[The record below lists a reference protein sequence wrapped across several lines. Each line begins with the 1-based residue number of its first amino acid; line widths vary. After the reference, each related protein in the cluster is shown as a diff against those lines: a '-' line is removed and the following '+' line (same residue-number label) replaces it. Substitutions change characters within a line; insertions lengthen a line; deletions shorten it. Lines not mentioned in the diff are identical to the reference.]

1 MQSFPKKITINYGLE
16 ILRMLM
22 SFWIIMN
29 HLYKPKNKI
38 IQNIII
44 KHKFHVPTFVII
56 SFFFLYNSL
65 LTKKIK
71 KYKERLERLLIPYII
86 YPILT
91 YIINI
96 NLYYIFQIDSLK
108 TSLYKL
114 ITQLI
119 LGRGLYGV
127 LWFHFNLI
135 LITIF
140 FYIISLI
147 FKHNF
152 LTFFQIVQIFSYII
166 QFSQINFKFF
176 TRYNNIIKF
185 SVGYFAETFPLAVT
199 GLYIA
204 SLDII
209 NKFKGKRMITL
220 FFSIIFLF
228 IFFKYNIFTYVKGF
242 GKQGI
247 MYNIGGVLFFLIFCL
262 IPLEKFNNK
271 ILIFIKILTSYT
283 PGIYYLHINI
293 YRIFS
298 YKIYLIKNN
307 TFLGCLI
314 IYLSSYSVSCIGFNL
329 TKKAKLK
336 YLFV

>member
-1 MQSFPKKITINYGLE
+1 MINSSN
-16 ILRMLM
+16 IN
-22 SFWIIMN
+22 I
-29 HLYKPKNKI
+29 YKPKNKI

-176 TRYNNIIKF
+176 NTSK
-185 SVGYFAETFPLAVT
+185 SGSLFPFCIEEL
-199 GLYIA
+199 L
-204 SLDII
+204 SPCSS
-209 NKFKGKRMITL
+209 
-220 FFSIIFLF
+220 SI
-228 IFFKYNIFTYVKGF
+228 
-242 GKQGI
+242 
-247 MYNIGGVLFFLIFCL
+247 C
-262 IPLEKFNNK
+262 
-271 ILIFIKILTSYT
+271 
-283 PGIYYLHINI
+283 
-293 YRIFS
+293 
-298 YKIYLIKNN
+298 
-307 TFLGCLI
+307 
-314 IYLSSYSVSCIGFNL
+314 
-329 TKKAKLK
+329 KK
-336 YLFV
+336 